1 MCLALTYDE
10 LASLVLGGDLD
21 PKLVLWIKEEFS
33 DQFAATF
40 VYGVNET
47 FTMKPHRNIAVE
59 VWMNLDG
66 PVSCLRLNVQEKLKL
81 HPMPSGTDPLW
92 HSSVTARKVSYRS
105 ASCQPCVLTCQ
116 DLHRKAR

>member
-1 MCLALTYDE
+1 VCLALTYDE

-40 VYGVNET
+40 VYGINET

-66 PVSCLRLNVQEKLKL
+66 PVSCLRRNVQGLSRP
-81 HPMPSGTDPLW
+81 HSISSGANTL
-92 HSSVTARKVSYRS
+92 
-105 ASCQPCVLTCQ
+105 
-116 DLHRKAR
+116 